1 MMNLRIFN
9 KLKINMSKF
18 KIFQRNELKSLITK
32 LYLRERFKIIKFKLG
47 DKRESKTKKQ
57 G

>member
-1 MMNLRIFN
+1 
-9 KLKINMSKF
+9 MSKF